1 MLSYRHGFH
10 AGNPADVLKHAVL
23 AFCLD
28 YLGQKE
34 KPFFC
39 ADTHAGA
46 GSYPLLE
53 GFAAKNREWEQGIA
67 KLPGGK
73 GEPAM
78 LRRYRELAGF
88 PGGLRGSETPGSSPA
103 ARSGEG
109 AARAYAYPGSPA
121 LMSRLLRPRDRGL
134 CFELHPGDFADL
146 NRFLGDDRRFIL
158 RQEDGFTGLKSF
170 LPPPSRRGLV
180 FIDPSYELKE
190 DYTRLRETLA
200 EALRRFPTGI
210 YIVWYPLLGEDP
222 RPDAGAGS
230 LRDTLLGLYRG
241 NRCGVEF
248 YTAPSGKRRENSP
261 RGFYGSGMVIYN
273 PPWPLDG
280 ALRESLPFL
289 GETMGTG
296 PEGWRLDTRY
306 SQAQP

>member
-23 AFCLD
+23 IFCLD

-34 KPFFC
+34 KSFFY

-46 GSYPLLE
+46 GSYPLFG

-67 KLPGGK
+67 KLQGGK

-78 LRRYRELAGF
+78 LRRYRELTDF
-88 PGGLRGSETPGSSPA
+88 P
-103 ARSGEG
+103 GEG
-109 AARAYAYPGSPA
+109 ARDYAYPGSPA
-121 LMSRLLRPRDRGL
+121 LMARLLRPQDRGL
-134 CFELHPGDFADL
+134 CFELHPGDFAVL
-146 NRFLGDDRRFIL
+146 NGSLGSDRRFTL
-158 RQEDGFTGLKSF
+158 RREDGFAGLKSF

-200 EALRRFPTGI
+200 EALRRFPTGV
-210 YIVWYPLLGEDP
+210 YIVWYPLLGDDP
-222 RPDAGAGS
+222 RPDTGVGS
-230 LRDTLLGLYRG
+230 LGDILLGLYRG

-248 YTAPSGKRRENSP
+248 YTAPSGKRRDNSP

-273 PPWPLDG
+273 PPWPLEG

-289 GETMGTG
+289 GKTMGTG
-296 PEGWRLDTRY
+296 PEGWRLDTEPVRKVTGFTDRH
-306 SQAQP
+306 

>member
-34 KPFFC
+34 KPFLC
-39 ADTHAGA
+39 VDTQAGA
-46 GSYPLLE
+46 GLYPLFA

-67 KLPGGK
+67 KLSGRK
-73 GEPAM
+73 GDLPAM

-88 PGGLRGSETPGSSPA
+88 PA
-103 ARSGEG
+103 ARTGEG
-109 AARAYAYPGSPA
+109 DQACDYAYPGSPA
-121 LMSRLLRPRDRGL
+121 FMARLLRPRDRGI
-134 CFELHPGDFADL
+134 CFELHPGDFAAL
-146 NRFLGDDRRFIL
+146 SRFLGGDRRFTLL
-158 RQEDGFTGLKSF
+158 REDGFAGLRGF

-180 FIDPSYELKE
+180 FIDPSYEVKG
-190 DYTRLRETLA
+190 DYSRLTETLT

-210 YIVWYPLLGEDP
+210 YLVWYPLLGEDP
-222 RPDAGAGS
+222 RPIG
-230 LRDTLLGLYRG
+230 DTLMGLYRG
-241 NRCGVEF
+241 NRYGIEF
-248 YTAPSGKRRENSP
+248 YTASSGKGRDNSP
-261 RGFYGSGMVIYN
+261 RGFYGSGMAIYN
-273 PPWPLDG
+273 PPWSLDG

-296 PEGWRLDTRY
+296 AEGWRLDIRHG
-306 SQAQP
+306 

>member
-10 AGNPADVLKHAVL
+10 AGNPADVLKHTVL

-53 GFAAKNREWEQGIA
+53 GFAAKNREWERGIA
-67 KLPGGK
+67 KLQGGK

-88 PGGLRGSETPGSSPA
+88 PG
-103 ARSGEG
+103 EG
-109 AARAYAYPGSPA
+109 DTRCYAYPGSPA
-121 LMSRLLRPRDRGL
+121 LMARLLRPRDRGF
-134 CFELHPGDFADL
+134 CFELHPGDFAAL
-146 NRFLGDDRRFIL
+146 NRFLGGDRRFIL
-158 RQEDGFTGLKSF
+158 RQEDGFAGLKGF

-190 DYTRLRETLA
+190 DYTRLTETLA
-200 EALRRFPTGI
+200 EALRRFPTGV

-222 RPDAGAGS
+222 RPDTLGYTLGN
-230 LRDTLLGLYRG
+230 TLLGLYRG
-241 NRCGVEF
+241 NRFGVEF

-261 RGFYGSGMVIYN
+261 RGFYGSGLVIYN

-296 PEGWRLDTRY
+296 PEGWRLDTRHG
-306 SQAQP
+306 

>member
-10 AGNPADVLKHAVL
+10 AGNPADVLKHSVL

-34 KPFFC
+34 KPFLC
-39 ADTHAGA
+39 VDTQAGA
-46 GSYPLLE
+46 GLYPLFT

-67 KLPGGK
+67 KLSGRK
-73 GEPAM
+73 GELPAM
-78 LRRYRELAGF
+78 LRLYRELAGF
-88 PGGLRGSETPGSSPA
+88 FPA
-103 ARSGEG
+103 ARPGEND
-109 AARAYAYPGSPA
+109 RIPDYAYPGSPA
-121 LMSRLLRPRDRGL
+121 LAARLLRPGDRGI
-134 CFELHPGDFADL
+134 CFELHPGDFAAL
-146 NRFLGDDRRFIL
+146 SRLLGGDRRFTLL
-158 RQEDGFTGLKSF
+158 REDGFAGLKSF

-180 FIDPSYELKE
+180 FIDPSYEVKE
-190 DYTRLRETLA
+190 DYTRLTETLA
-200 EALRRFPTGI
+200 EALARFSTGI

-222 RPDAGAGS
+222 RPRPGGGS
-230 LRDTLLGLYRG
+230 LGDTPEISLGDALMGLYRG

-248 YTAPSGKRRENSP
+248 YTTSSGKGRDNSP

-273 PPWPLDG
+273 PPWPLGD

-296 PEGWRLDTRY
+296 PEGWRLDIR
-306 SQAQP
+306 PG

>member
-23 AFCLD
+23 VFCLD

-46 GSYPLLE
+46 GSYPLFG
-53 GFAAKNREWEQGIA
+53 GFAARNREWEQGIA
-67 KLPGGK
+67 KLRGGE

-88 PGGLRGSETPGSSPA
+88 PG
-103 ARSGEG
+103 EG
-109 AARAYAYPGSPA
+109 VRDYAYPGSPA
-121 LMSRLLRPRDRGL
+121 LMARLLRPRDRGL
-134 CFELHPGDFADL
+134 CFELHPGDFAAL
-146 NRFLGDDRRFIL
+146 SGSLGGDRRFTL
-158 RQEDGFTGLKSF
+158 RREDGFGGLKSF

-190 DYTRLRETLA
+190 DYARLGETLA
-200 EALRRFPTGI
+200 EALRRFPTGV
-210 YIVWYPLLGEDP
+210 YIVWYPLLGDDP
-222 RPDAGAGS
+222 RPDTGAGH
-230 LRDTLLGLYRG
+230 LGDTLLGLYRG

-248 YTAPSGKRRENSP
+248 YTAPSGKRRDHSP
-261 RGFYGSGMVIYN
+261 RGFYGSGMAIYN
-273 PPWPLDG
+273 PPWPLEG

-289 GETMGTG
+289 GKIMGTG
-296 PEGWRLDTRY
+296 PEGWRLDT
-306 SQAQP
+306 P